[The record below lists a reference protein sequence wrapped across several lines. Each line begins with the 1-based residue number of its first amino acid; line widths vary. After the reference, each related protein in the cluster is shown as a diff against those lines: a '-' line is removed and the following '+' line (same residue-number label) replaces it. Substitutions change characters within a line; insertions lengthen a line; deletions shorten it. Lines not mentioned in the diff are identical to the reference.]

1 MKVNTKIILIASLFA
16 MKIVFTACDFGSD
29 SDSDSSSSGSS
40 STTSSSSVSLKPK
53 THNASYA
60 DSCHVQTAT
69 QYQAADVRYAQ
80 YEECMYTY
88 VGDPQCEGYYD
99 NYLIQVDL
107 AEQTRAS
114 LGC

>member
-1 MKVNTKIILIASLFA
+1 MKIQTKIIFIASLLA
-16 MKIVFTACDFGSD
+16 MKVVFTACDFDTG
-29 SDSDSSSSGSS
+29 SSSSGSS
-40 STTSSSSVSLKPK
+40 SSTSSSSFTLKPK

-60 DSCHVQTAT
+60 TTCNTQVAT
-69 QYQAADVRYAQ
+69 QYQAADVRYNQ
-80 YEECMYTY
+80 YVECMNTY
-88 VGDPQCEGYYD
+88 DGDPQCEGYYD